1 MSICILFFIDSNST
15 HKNFCRYFFRYC
27 NYQFIADVDSEIN
40 EEIECPECHNVI
52 ELDWNEDECT
62 QGCSHCKSSC
72 LREEEEEY
80 NNKED
85 NENSD
90 EEDM

>member
-1 MSICILFFIDSNST
+1 MS
-15 HKNFCRYFFRYC
+15 
-27 NYQFIADVDSEIN
+27 
-40 EEIECPECHNVI
+40 ECHNVI

-80 NNKED
+80 NNKEN

-90 EEDM
+90 EDDM